1 MASVQSQDAVF
12 CQLCPNPVEHHC
24 NLCHVDLCSSCI
36 SIHMADRTK
45 RHEVVEFINRR
56 EGHILPECTSHD
68 KNRCE
73 MFCKDCN
80 EPMCVLCVTSNHR
93 RHDITDIKEIID
105 EFKQR
110 IIADMAELETT
121 IAPKYRNRAT
131 CVPSAEFDEVISAIQ
146 DQEDEICHVVRDI
159 GSEMRDEVKKQKQKS
174 EQKNTEIQSSAVET
188 EKEVDKIIKNCK
200 RVINSRNATSIIGY
214 DSRNA
219 EFRDGFK
226 ETKYPCPQYLCGVI
240 KKDQIL
246 DMFGGLQI
254 QKNNASDEQ
263 SCTLTT
269 VETPVV
275 LNIMKSPYG
284 GNSLLWR
291 ITCDGDKIWVS
302 GNNGTIFQL
311 DRNGSVLKTINLTEN
326 VIGLSLNVQ
335 QELVFI
341 KGWADTKVWKH
352 KNNSEVAI
360 LELSNWRPRGLCHT
374 VDGNLLIS
382 MRSLDRTRSR
392 VVRYSGTTETQV
404 IENDSQ
410 GNPLFSVHTQTVL
423 HLTENGN
430 EDVCVA
436 DCAGNAVVV
445 FGSSGDFQFM
455 YKGNVSIQLKQNS
468 FKPLH
473 IANDTKLQIFVG
485 DFSNDLIHITDCK
498 GNFVRFID
506 FSCKG
511 GICVN
516 ADCNLIAGDDRTGE
530 IRIIKYNK

>member
-254 QKNNASDEQ
+254 QKNNESDEQ

-382 MRSLDRTRSR
+382 MRSLDSKRSR
-392 VVRYSGTTETQV
+392 VVRYSGSIVIQE
-404 IENDSQ
+404 IENDKQ
-410 GNPLFSVHTQTVL
+410 GDPLFPVYSESML

-430 EDVCVA
+430 GDICVA
-436 DCAGNAVVV
+436 DCAGRAVVV
-445 FGSSGDFQFM
+445 VDSTGDLRFE
-455 YKGNVSIQLKQNS
+455 YGGNITRQLKTKLFQ
-468 FKPLH
+468 PLK
-473 IANDTKLQIFVG
+473 IANDNKLHILI
-485 DFSNDLIHITDCK
+485 NDKSSDIVHIIDCD
-498 GNFVRFID
+498 GNFIRYIE
-506 FSCKG
+506 CPCRG
-511 GICVN
+511 GISV
-516 ADCNLIAGDDRTGE
+516 DTDQNLVVGELTTGK
-530 IRIIKYNK
+530 IRIIKYLE